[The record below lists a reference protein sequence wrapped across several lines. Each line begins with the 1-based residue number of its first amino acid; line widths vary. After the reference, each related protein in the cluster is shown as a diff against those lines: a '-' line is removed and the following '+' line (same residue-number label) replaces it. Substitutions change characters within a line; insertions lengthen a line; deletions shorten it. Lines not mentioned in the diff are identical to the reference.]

1 MKRWIV
7 KFLVLCVSAAVLS
20 SAASATVVKRG
31 GSVRIVGE
39 ISADEQTNF
48 ALAFTELMLSAE
60 PSQEIPLILNSHGGD
75 IRGALAIVK
84 VIRAAQAYGTEIHAH
99 VPPAGEC
106 SSACVA
112 ILAVADRR
120 TVAPDSL
127 LVVHGVRYVGPRE
140 DVAEELQT
148 YSEESLKVIETA
160 DNRFGRFLRQNQII
174 ERNLELQFSGADLS
188 AAFGGFVESVN

>member
-1 MKRWIV
+1 MNQWIV
-7 KFLVLCVSAAVLS
+7 KCVILCVSAVVLAT
-20 SAASATVVKRG
+20 AASATVVKRG

-39 ISADEQTNF
+39 IAADEQTSF
-48 ALAFTELMLSAE
+48 TIAFNELMLSTDAT
-60 PSQEIPLILNSHGGD
+60 SEIPLILNSEGGD
-75 IRGALAIVK
+75 IRGALAIVRI
-84 VIRAAQAYGTEIHAH
+84 IRAAQAYGTQVHAH
-99 VPPAGEC
+99 VPRAGEC

-127 LVVHGVRYVGPRE
+127 LVVHGVRYEGPRA
-140 DVAEELQT
+140 DVSEELRT

-174 ERNLELQFSGADLS
+174 ERNLEIQFSGADLS
-188 AAFGGFVESVN
+188 AAFGEFVERAD